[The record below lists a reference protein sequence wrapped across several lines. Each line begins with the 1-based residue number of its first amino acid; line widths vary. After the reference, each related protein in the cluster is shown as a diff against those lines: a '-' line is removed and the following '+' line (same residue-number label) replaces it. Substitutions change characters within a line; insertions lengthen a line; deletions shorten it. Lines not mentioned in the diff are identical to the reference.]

1 MGNRSQRTAF
11 GTRKKQVEPR
21 LQGSEQSPGQSPGAW
36 VPGASQELCQAPALG
51 REDEARSVQGSHLA
65 RMRLVLEKAFPSS
78 AAVFLPPFAEEKL
91 WV

>member
-21 LQGSEQSPGQSPGAW
+21 LQAW